1 MQVGPPVFVV
11 RNGSVVLGASL
22 VLDGVDFHMRQG
34 EFVGLLGPNGSGKT
48 TLVRA
53 LLGIVPFRQG
63 AAEIFGHPLERFR
76 SWERIGYVPQRLSA
90 ATGVP
95 ATSFEVV
102 LSGRVARS
110 RRLGGYRAL
119 DREAARRALA
129 AVGLSRLARASI
141 ATLSGGQQQRVL
153 IARALAVEPDV
164 LVLDEPVSGMDV
176 ASQRS
181 FSETLESLEEAGISV
196 LLVAHTLGALA
207 PLVTRTVVLEAGRI
221 AYDGAPRAEDAHP
234 DHPHHVPASE
244 ASGFHGAVEAP

>member
-11 RNGSVVLGASL
+11 RSGSVVLGASL
-22 VLDGVDFHMRQG
+22 VLDRVDFQMQQG

-63 AAEIFGHPLERFR
+63 AAEVFGQPLERFR

-95 ATSFEVV
+95 ATAFEVV
-102 LSGRVARS
+102 VSGRVARS
-110 RRLGGYRAL
+110 RGLGGYRAV
-119 DREAARRALA
+119 DREAARRALG
-129 AVGLSRLARASI
+129 AVGLARLARTPV

-164 LVLDEPVSGMDV
+164 LVLDEPVSSVDV

-181 FSETLESLEEAGISV
+181 FSETLESLEEAGVSV
-196 LLVAHTLGALA
+196 LLVAHTLGALG

-221 AYDGAPRAEDAHP
+221 TYDGAPRAEDAHL
-234 DHPHHVPASE
+234 DHPHHVPEAE
-244 ASGFHGAVEAP
+244 ASGFHGAVEAT